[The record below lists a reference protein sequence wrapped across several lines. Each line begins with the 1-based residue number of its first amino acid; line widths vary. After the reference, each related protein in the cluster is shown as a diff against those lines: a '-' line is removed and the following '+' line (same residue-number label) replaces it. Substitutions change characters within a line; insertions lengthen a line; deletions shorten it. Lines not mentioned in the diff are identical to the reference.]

1 MVATKEDEE
10 EIEYVDLFDEAME
23 SGKALYEEFKEA
35 IHANEAGVKPDDL
48 SALIY
53 TSGTTGNPKGVM
65 LTHKNFCS
73 NLKAAV
79 ERLPFKQGGRHLSFL
94 PLCHSFERLGGYLG
108 TLSTGMVISYA
119 RSVDTVTRDILDVK
133 PTVLLSVPRLYE
145 KIFNT
150 VLKSVEEGS
159 PTKQKIFHWAREVGF
174 KYQSIAARGEKPGP
188 FLSAQ
193 KALAHKLVFAK
204 LH

>member
-1 MVATKEDEE
+1 
-10 EIEYVDLFDEAME
+10 
-23 SGKALYEEFKEA
+23 
-35 IHANEAGVKPDDL
+35 
-48 SALIY
+48 
-53 TSGTTGNPKGVM
+53 
-65 LTHKNFCS
+65 
-73 NLKAAV
+73 
-79 ERLPFKQGGRHLSFL
+79 
-94 PLCHSFERLGGYLG
+94 
-108 TLSTGMVISYA
+108 MVISYA
-119 RSVDTVTRDILDVK
+119 RSVDTVTMDILDVK

-204 LH
+204 LHEKLGGEIEFGVSGGAALPKAIGEFFFAAGIPIV